1 MTAFFI
7 TSSGTDI
14 GKTYFSC
21 VLARALRQRH
31 RQVRLLKPVISGFNP
46 EKPEESDSYQLLES
60 IGVSPTLA
68 ELEAISPWQFK
79 APLSPDMAASREGK
93 RISLS
98 ALTSFC
104 QDHIAQSQDILLIE
118 GVGGA
123 MVPINE
129 SSTVLDWMSALGL
142 PAIVVVGGYLGTIS
156 HTLTTVATLDSRKV
170 PVPYIIVNESE
181 QNPVPIAETAATIQ
195 RFVAASEVLTLS
207 RTKDQQINAQ
217 ELIQLIDHLDYN
229 QAARD

>member
-31 RQVRLLKPVISGFNP
+31 RQVRLLKPVISSFNP

-229 QAARD
+229 

>member
-21 VLARALRQRH
+21 VLARALRRRH

-60 IGVSPTLA
+60 IGVPPTLA
-68 ELEAISPWQFK
+68 GIGTISPWQFK

-98 ALTSFC
+98 ELTGFC
-104 QDHIAQSQDILLIE
+104 QDHITQSQDILLIE
-118 GVGGA
+118 GVGGT

-129 SSTVLDWMSALGL
+129 SNTVLDWMSALGL

-156 HTLTTVATLDSRKV
+156 HTLTTVATLASRKV

-195 RFVAASEVLTLS
+195 RFVATSEVLTLS
-207 RTKDQQINAQ
+207 RTENQQINEQ
-217 ELIQLIDHLDYN
+217 ELIQLINHLDYN
-229 QAARD
+229 